1 MNRATFIIFKASCIV
16 CLCFGVIPRT
26 VWHGVYELVE
36 FAVLVYDFT
45 YILINHLSRLFVSS
59 LFVFIKYY
67 ISALL
72 LNE

>member
-1 MNRATFIIFKASCIV
+1 MSRATFIIFKASCIV

-45 YILINHLSRLFVSS
+45 YILIIMRPP

-67 ISALL
+67 SALL